1 MRAWSLS
8 DNEELTT
15 QDGNH
20 ATDGDKIQGII
31 GQVRAD
37 ASLGNEGDLRFLL
50 EQRLHDAGLELS
62 PEQFSAALA
71 AATA

>member
-1 MRAWSLS
+1 MS

-20 ATDGDKIQGII
+20 ATDDAKLQGII

-37 ASLGNEGDLRFLL
+37 ASLGNEGDLRTLL
-50 EQRLHDAGLELS
+50 EQRLHDAGLTLS
-62 PEQFSAALA
+62 PEQFDDALA
-71 AATA
+71 AASA